1 MSKKLYVG
9 NLNYRTDA
17 SSLEGLFSQYGEII
31 SVNVVTDRMTGQ
43 ARGFAFV
50 EMGSDAAAAAA
61 IDGLNGVELDGRQL
75 RVNEAMQPDRNRSSR
90 PRFDARY

>member
-1 MSKKLYVG
+1 MSNKLYVG

-17 SSLEGLFSQYGEII
+17 SSLEGLFSQYGEIV
-31 SVNVVTDRMTGQ
+31 SVNIVSDKMTGR

-50 EMGSDAAAAAA
+50 EMGSHEAAQAA

-75 RVNEAMQPDRNRSSR
+75 RVNEAMEQDRNRSSR
-90 PRFDARY
+90 PRNDGRY